1 MKEKLIQF
9 MLTLSRYIPFLQLS
23 NEKRSVKQNIF
34 ETKEEDAL
42 EEKEHGCSELEYAE
56 IQAQRG
62 DADSQFRL
70 GIIFYAGEEVSQD
83 CKKAARY
90 FSMAARQGNV
100 NAQFALGVMYQNG
113 DGVQQ
118 DYVKAKDFFIQV
130 AKQGNA
136 SAQCSLGL
144 LYKNGN
150 GVKQDYF
157 EALKYF
163 QLAAAQNEA
172 KA

>member
-1 MKEKLIQF
+1 
-9 MLTLSRYIPFLQLS
+9 
-23 NEKRSVKQNIF
+23 
-34 ETKEEDAL
+34 
-42 EEKEHGCSELEYAE
+42 
-56 IQAQRG
+56 
-62 DADSQFRL
+62 
-70 GIIFYAGEEVSQD
+70 
-83 CKKAARY
+83 
-90 FSMAARQGNV
+90 MAARQVNV
-100 NAQFALGVMYQNG
+100 NAQFAQSVMYQNG

-157 EALKYF
+157 EAIKYF
-163 QLAAAQNEA
+163 R
-172 KA
+172 

>member
-1 MKEKLIQF
+1 MKGVIDERKVNSIYVGLVKIY
-9 MLTLSRYIPFLQLS
+9 SFLQLS
-23 NEKRSVKQNIF
+23 NEKRSVKQNIY

-42 EEKEHGCSELEYAE
+42 EKKEHCCIELEYAE
-56 IQAQRG
+56 IQAKRG
-62 DADSQFRL
+62 DAGSQFHL
-70 GIIFYAGEEVSQD
+70 GIIFYAGEEVLQD
-83 CKKAARY
+83 YKKAARY
-90 FSMAARQGNV
+90 FSMAARQVNV
-100 NAQFALGVMYQNG
+100 NAQFAQGVMYQNG

-157 EALKYF
+157 EAIKYF
-163 QLAAAQNEA
+163 R
-172 KA
+172 